1 MNQRISNKPANF
13 LLFSNSRHRILL
25 YSVIAM
31 AIVFLIQQAGTDF
44 TGYASMT
51 PATNLSFIDS
61 DGDGVDDGED
71 NCLKVQNPGQEDV
84 DGDGVGDRCD
94 LCPTVADD
102 GSSACPLPSDFDG
115 DGIPDREDNCPRV
128 PNKDQADSDRNGI
141 GDACDGGVPIDSDK
155 DGIVDDKDN
164 CPISANPKQE
174 DADQDGVGDAC
185 DNCELPNP
193 AQNDFDGDGIGD
205 ECDPPKS
212 KNQCKKGAWQKFV
225 KPRQFKNQGD
235 CMQFF
240 NTGM

>member
-1 MNQRISNKPANF
+1 MKTIEENPKLRNGRFRIF
-13 LLFSNSRHRILL
+13 LYVVILAAVAFAGISGRENTVMSAAG
-25 YSVIAM
+25 SVQPTQVVI
-31 AIVFLIQQAGTDF
+31 T
-44 TGYASMT
+44 
-51 PATNLSFIDS
+51 DS
-61 DGDGVDDGED
+61 DGDGIEDGED
-71 NCLKVQNPGQEDV
+71 NCLKVHNTDQADV

-102 GSSACPLPSDFDG
+102 GQSACPSPGDSDG
-115 DGIPDREDNCPRV
+115 DGIQDKFDNCPHTANRDQADTDKDGVGDACEGIMLDTDKDSIPDEKDNCPR
-128 PNKDQADSDRNGI
+128 SF
-141 GDACDGGVPIDSDK
+141 
-155 DGIVDDKDN
+155 
-164 CPISANPKQE
+164 NPKQE

-212 KNQCKKGAWQKFV
+212 KNQCKNGAWQKFV

>member
-1 MNQRISNKPANF
+1 MKSIMEMLDQPINRIRVLVLILVFAAIMFFGMQGAESIVMSEAGPAQLVHVAN
-13 LLFSNSRHRILL
+13 
-25 YSVIAM
+25 
-31 AIVFLIQQAGTDF
+31 G
-44 TGYASMT
+44 
-51 PATNLSFIDS
+51 DS
-61 DGDGVDDGED
+61 DGDGVDDSED
-71 NCLKVQNPGQEDV
+71 NCLKVQNPGQEDF

-102 GSSACPLPSDFDG
+102 GQSACPPAADFDG
-115 DGIPDREDNCPRV
+115 DGIPDVDDNCPRT
-128 PNKDQADSDRNGI
+128 PNRDQADSDKNGV
-141 GDACDGGVPIDSDK
+141 GDACDGGAPIDTDK
-155 DGIVDDKDN
+155 DGIPDLKDN
-164 CPISANPKQE
+164 CPVNSNPKQE
-174 DADQDGVGDAC
+174 DADLDGVGDAC

-235 CMQFF
+235 CMQYF